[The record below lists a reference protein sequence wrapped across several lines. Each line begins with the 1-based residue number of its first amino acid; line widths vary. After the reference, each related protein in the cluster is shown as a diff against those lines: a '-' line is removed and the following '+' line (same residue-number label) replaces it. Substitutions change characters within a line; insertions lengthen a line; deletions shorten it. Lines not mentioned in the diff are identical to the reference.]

1 MAVGTLA
8 TMATLVRNEILFTIH
23 NNRVARHRLYLS
35 YLLNRVAK
43 HHNIASFYVRT
54 EPMKHPYAVA
64 PVNMVVHIHWYRI
77 DGKYIGANGEH
88 HYSCHQ

>member
-8 TMATLVRNEILFTIH
+8 TMATLMRNEILFSIH
-23 NNRVARHRLYLS
+23 NNRIARHRLYLS
-35 YLLNRVAK
+35 YLLYRVAK

-54 EPMKHPYAVA
+54 EPMKHPYTVA
-64 PVNMVVHIHWYRI
+64 LVNMDVHIHGYRI

-88 HYSCHQ
+88 HYCCHK